1 MEIPNER
8 YCSVVFLQR
17 PSGPIEDF
25 FTRSKRSSERM
36 TMQVL
41 RKVSILG
48 VGVVS
53 LGAMLLAQKNSVQPQ
68 PQPDKLAK
76 VAVPTRGMSNPIPKP
91 DGVMPTVPQ
100 GFTVSVYAEM
110 PSPRMMVY
118 APNGDLFVSSPAT
131 NTITVLRDGNNDGV
145 FEERG
150 VYAQGAAAGG
160 GRGGG
165 GAAGA
170 GAGARGPGAGGGGR
184 GPGGAPGG
192 PGGPGRGAGGPG
204 GAPGGPPAAAPA
216 AAAPAEPNPTINGP
230 LLGANAPACT
240 PPPEGFATKGPGTLA
255 APFGLAFNNGYLYVG
270 NTGSIVRYKYTD
282 GDLKAQGEPEKL
294 MDLPTGGHSTR
305 NIVFNRA
312 GTKMYVAVGSSSN
325 NNAGEDCR
333 RAAVLEFNP
342 DGTGYRVFASGIRN
356 PVGLTLQPGSDIP
369 WVAINERDNLGDDL
383 VPDYATSVKDGGFY
397 GWPYSYIGKNP
408 DPRYVGAFPE
418 LVNRAIVPDV
428 LIPAHSAA
436 LGMAFYTANQFPQ
449 KYRGGGFVALHGSW
463 NRRIAAGYKVAF
475 FPMVNG
481 KPGPLEDFM
490 TGLLANDGSEGPIQP
505 WARPVGVTVARDGS
519 LLISDD
525 AQGGGRIWKVSAA
538 PAGGAR
544 RGN

>member
-1 MEIPNER
+1 
-8 YCSVVFLQR
+8 
-17 PSGPIEDF
+17 
-25 FTRSKRSSERM
+25 
-36 TMQVL
+36 MQVW
-41 RKVSILG
+41 RKISIVG

-53 LGAMLLAQKNSVQPQ
+53 LGAMLLGQKNSVQPQ

-76 VAVPTRGMSNPIPKP
+76 VAVPTRGGGANVPKP
-91 DGVMPTVPQ
+91 EGVMPTVPA
-100 GFTVSVYAEM
+100 GFTVSIYAEM

-131 NTITVLRDGNNDGV
+131 NTITVLRDTNNDGV

-165 GAAGA
+165 A
-170 GAGARGPGAGGGGR
+170 GAGGGAGR
-184 GPGGAPGG
+184 GAGPGGPGGGAGRGAGPGGPGGG
-192 PGGPGRGAGGPG
+192 PGGPG
-204 GAPGGPPAAAPA
+204 GAPATAS
-216 AAAPAEPNPTINGP
+216 AEPNPTINGQI
-230 LLGANAPACT
+230 LGASAPACT
-240 PPPEGFATKGPGTLA
+240 PPPEGFATKGPGTVA

-270 NTGSIVRYKYTD
+270 NTGSIVRFKYTD

-294 MDLPTGGHSTR
+294 MDLPGGGHTTR

-356 PVGLTLQPGSDIP
+356 PVGLTLQPGTDIP
-369 WVAINERDNLGDDL
+369 WVAINERDQLGDDL

-449 KYRGGGFVALHGSW
+449 KYRGGAFVALHGSW
-463 NRRIAAGYKVAF
+463 NRQVAAGYKVVF
-475 FPMVNG
+475 FPMTNG

-490 TGLLANDGSEGPIQP
+490 TGLLANDGSNGTQIND
-505 WARPVGVTVARDGS
+505 WGRPVGVTVARDGS

-525 AQGGGRIWKVSAA
+525 AQTGGRIWKVSAA
-538 PAGGAR
+538 PAAGGAR

>member
-1 MEIPNER
+1 M
-8 YCSVVFLQR
+8 
-17 PSGPIEDF
+17 D
-25 FTRSKRSSERM
+25 TW
-36 TMQVL
+36 
-41 RKVSILG
+41 RKISIVG

-53 LGAMLLAQKNSVQPQ
+53 LGAMLLGQKNSIQMQ
-68 PQPDKLAK
+68 PQPDRLAK
-76 VAVPTRGMSNPIPKP
+76 IAAPTRGTSVNVPKP
-91 DGVMPTVPQ
+91 EGVMPTVPA

-110 PSPRMMVY
+110 AAPRMMVY

-131 NTITVLRDGNNDGV
+131 NTITVLRDANNDGV
-145 FEERG
+145 FEERS
-150 VYAQGAAAGG
+150 VYAEAAAAGG
-160 GRGGG
+160 GRG
-165 GAAGA
+165 AGA
-170 GAGARGPGAGGGGR
+170 GAGGGGGR
-184 GPGGAPGG
+184 GGPGGGAGAGAGRGAGPGGPGAGRGPGG
-192 PGGPGRGAGGPG
+192 PGGPG
-204 GAPGGPPAAAPA
+204 APGGGAPA
-216 AAAPAEPNPTINGP
+216 AASTEPNPAVNGP
-230 LLGANAPACT
+230 VMGANAPACA
-240 PPPEGFATKGPGTLA
+240 PPPEGFATRGPGTVA

-270 NTGSIVRYKYTD
+270 QTGSIIRFKYTN
-282 GDLKAQGEPEKL
+282 GDLKAQGEPEKI

-305 NIVFNRA
+305 NIIFNRA

-356 PVGLTLQPGSDIP
+356 PVGLTLQPGTDIP

-436 LGMAFYTANQFPQ
+436 LGIAFYTANQFPQ
-449 KYRGGGFVALHGSW
+449 KYRGGAFVALHGSW
-463 NRRIAAGYKVAF
+463 NRQVAAGYKVVF
-475 FPMVNG
+475 FPMTNG

-490 TGLLANDGSEGPIQP
+490 TGLLAGDGSNGTQIQP
-505 WARPVGVTVARDGS
+505 WGRPVGVTVARDGS

-525 AQGGGRIWKVSAA
+525 AQTGGRIWKVSAA